1 MSLNTTTR
9 LALLGACLL
18 WAVSFVATKIALE
31 VVPPLTVVSLRLIIA
46 SMCFLPF
53 LAAGGRWRTIADRST
68 MLKLFG
74 LSLFGAGLHY
84 GFQTVGLQ
92 TTNAS
97 NASVYVATGPITILL
112 LAVVFLGERLNA
124 RKILGILI
132 AIAGVLVVMG
142 FETLSGFDLGGDLVG
157 DLLVFASIVMWGC
170 FTVFGKKVT
179 DFLGAL
185 TVTAAVTLIGATWMA
200 PVGWMEMQRTGFS
213 LGEITP
219 NAWAAI
225 IYLGAACNFLAVL
238 LYFTALQRT
247 ESQKVGVYLY
257 SIPPMTAVA
266 AALVLGEPIT
276 FGLIV
281 GTVLVIAG
289 VALTERG

>member
-1 MSLNTTTR
+1 LNAKTR
-9 LALLGACLL
+9 LTLLGACFL

-31 VVPPLTVVSLRLIIA
+31 VVPPLTVVSLRLLVA
-46 SMCFLPF
+46 SICFLPLLVF
-53 LAAGGRWRTIADRST
+53 SGRWRRIADAKT
-68 MLKLFG
+68 LVKLIG

-112 LAVVFLGERLNA
+112 LAVIFLGEKLNL
-124 RKILGILI
+124 RKIVGIAI

-142 FETLSGFDLGGDLVG
+142 LETVAGFEFDGNLIGDI
-157 DLLVFASIVMWGC
+157 LVFASIVMWGC
-170 FTVFGKKVT
+170 FTVFGKPVT
-179 DFLGAL
+179 GRLGAL
-185 TVTAAVTLIGATWMA
+185 TVTATVTLIGAIWMT
-200 PVGWMEMQRTGFS
+200 PVGLLEIQRTGFT
-213 LGEITP
+213 LAEITP
-219 NAWAAI
+219 TTWAALV
-225 IYLGAACNFLAVL
+225 YLGAGCNFLAVL
-238 LYFTALQRT
+238 LYFTALQDT

-266 AALVLGEPIT
+266 AALALGEPIT
-276 FGLIV
+276 LGLVV

-289 VALTERG
+289 VSLTERG

>member
-1 MSLNTTTR
+1 MSPSTR
-9 LALLGACLL
+9 LALLGACFL
-18 WAVSFVATKIALE
+18 WAVSFVATKIALD
-31 VVPPLTVVSLRLIIA
+31 VVPPLTVVSLRLLIA
-46 SMCFLPF
+46 AGCFLPV
-53 LAAGGRWRTIADRST
+53 LMTGGRWKTVADGPT
-68 MLKLFG
+68 LLKLLG

-112 LAVVFLGERLNA
+112 LAVVFLGEKLNVP
-124 RKILGILI
+124 KILGIVI
-132 AIAGVLVVMG
+132 AVAGVLVVMG
-142 FETLSGFDLGGDLVG
+142 MDTITGFELGGNLVG

-179 DFLGAL
+179 DQLGAL

-200 PVGWMEMQRTGFS
+200 PIGWLEMQRTGFRPA
-213 LGEITP
+213 EVTP
-219 NAWAAI
+219 TAWAAV

-238 LYFTALQRT
+238 LYFTALQKT

-257 SIPPMTAVA
+257 AIPPMTAVA
-266 AALVLGEPIT
+266 AAVVLGEPIT
-276 FGLIV
+276 LGLV
-281 GTVLVIAG
+281 AGTVLVIAG

>member
-1 MSLNTTTR
+1 MNANTR
-9 LALLGACLL
+9 LALLGACFL

-31 VVPPLTVVSLRLIIA
+31 VVPPLTVVSLRLLIA
-46 SMCFLPF
+46 SVFFLPLLVF
-53 LAAGGRWRTIADRST
+53 TGRRRRVADAKTLVKLA
-68 MLKLFG
+68 G

-112 LAVVFLGERLNA
+112 LSMVFLGEKLNA
-124 RKILGILI
+124 RKIVGIVI
-132 AIAGVLVVMG
+132 AVAGVLVVMG
-142 FETLSGFDLGGDLVG
+142 LDTVAGFRLDGSLIGDI
-157 DLLVFASIVMWGC
+157 LVFASIIMWGC
-170 FTVFGKKVT
+170 FTVFGKKLT
-179 DFLGAL
+179 DELGAL
-185 TVTAAVTLIGATWMA
+185 TVTATVTLIGATWMT
-200 PVGWMEMQRTGFS
+200 PVGLLEMQRTGFT
-213 LGEITP
+213 LAETTP
-219 NAWAAI
+219 TAWAALV
-225 IYLGAACNFLAVL
+225 YLGAGCNFLAVL

-276 FGLIV
+276 LGLVV

>member
-1 MSLNTTTR
+1 MTSSTR
-9 LALLGACLL
+9 FALLGACFL

-31 VVPPLTVVSLRLIIA
+31 VVPPLTVVSLRLLIA
-46 SMCFLPF
+46 AVCFLPILF
-53 LAAGGRWRTIADRST
+53 IGDRWRTIANRST
-68 MLKLFG
+68 LLKLFG

-112 LAVVFLGERLNA
+112 LAVVFLGEKLNA
-124 RKILGILI
+124 RKILGIVI
-132 AIAGVLVVMG
+132 AVAGVLAVMG
-142 FETLSGFDLGGDLVG
+142 MDTITGFSLDGNLTG

-179 DFLGAL
+179 DELGAL
-185 TVTAAVTLIGATWMA
+185 TLTAAVTLIGAAWMT
-200 PVGWMEMQRTGFS
+200 PVGLIEMQHTGFS
-213 LGEITP
+213 LAEITP
-219 NAWAAI
+219 TAWTAVV
-225 IYLGAACNFLAVL
+225 YLGAACNFLAVL
-238 LYFTALQRT
+238 LYFTALQHT

-276 FGLIV
+276 LGLVV
-281 GTVLVIAG
+281 GTGLVIAG

>member
-1 MSLNTTTR
+1 MSPSTR
-9 LALLGACLL
+9 LALLGACFL
-18 WAVSFVATKIALE
+18 WAVSFVATKIALD
-31 VVPPLTVVSLRLIIA
+31 VVPPLTVVSLRLLIA
-46 SMCFLPF
+46 AGCFLPV
-53 LAAGGRWRTIADRST
+53 LMTGGRWKTVADGPT
-68 MLKLFG
+68 LLKLLG

-112 LAVVFLGERLNA
+112 LAVVFLGEKLNV
-124 RKILGILI
+124 RKILGIVI
-132 AIAGVLVVMG
+132 AVAGVLVVMG
-142 FETLSGFDLGGDLVG
+142 MDTITGFELGGNLVG

-179 DFLGAL
+179 DQLGAL

-200 PVGWMEMQRTGFS
+200 PIGWLEMQRTGFRPA
-213 LGEITP
+213 EVTP
-219 NAWAAI
+219 TAWAAV

-238 LYFTALQRT
+238 LYFTALQKT

-257 SIPPMTAVA
+257 AIPPMTAVA
-266 AALVLGEPIT
+266 AAVVLGEPIT
-276 FGLIV
+276 LGLV
-281 GTVLVIAG
+281 AGTVLVIAG

>member
-1 MSLNTTTR
+1 MSPSTR
-9 LALLGACLL
+9 LALLGACFL

-31 VVPPLTVVSLRLIIA
+31 VVPPLTVVSLRLLIA
-46 SMCFLPF
+46 AGCFLPV
-53 LAAGGRWRTIADRST
+53 LMTGGRWKTAANGPT
-68 MLKLFG
+68 LLKLLG

-112 LAVVFLGERLNA
+112 LAVVFLGEKLNV
-124 RKILGILI
+124 RKILGIVI
-132 AIAGVLVVMG
+132 AVAGVLVVMG
-142 FETLSGFDLGGDLVG
+142 MDTITGFELDGNLVG

-179 DFLGAL
+179 DQLGAL
-185 TVTAAVTLIGATWMA
+185 TVTAAVTLIGAAWMT
-200 PVGWMEMQRTGFS
+200 PVGVLEMQRTGFS
-213 LGEITP
+213 LAEITP
-219 NAWAAI
+219 TAWAAVT
-225 IYLGAACNFLAVL
+225 YLGAACNFFAVL

-266 AALVLGEPIT
+266 AAMVLGEPIT
-276 FGLIV
+276 LGLIV
-281 GTVLVIAG
+281 GTTLVIAG
-289 VALTERG
+289 VSLTERG

>member
-1 MSLNTTTR
+1 MSPSTR
-9 LALLGACLL
+9 LALLGACFL
-18 WAVSFVATKIALE
+18 WAVSFVATKIALD
-31 VVPPLTVVSLRLIIA
+31 VVPPLTVVSLRLLIA
-46 SMCFLPF
+46 AGCFLPV
-53 LAAGGRWRTIADRST
+53 LMTGGRWKTVADGPT
-68 MLKLFG
+68 LLKLLG

-112 LAVVFLGERLNA
+112 LAVVFLGEKLNVL
-124 RKILGILI
+124 KILGIVI
-132 AIAGVLVVMG
+132 AVAGVLVVMG
-142 FETLSGFDLGGDLVG
+142 LDTITGFELDGNLVG

-179 DFLGAL
+179 DQLGAL

-200 PVGWMEMQRTGFS
+200 PIGWLEMQRTGFRPA
-213 LGEITP
+213 EVTP
-219 NAWAAI
+219 TAWAAV

-238 LYFTALQRT
+238 LYFTALQKT
-247 ESQKVGVYLY
+247 ESQKVGIYLY
-257 SIPPMTAVA
+257 AIPPMTAVS

-276 FGLIV
+276 LGLV
-281 GTVLVIAG
+281 AGTVLVIAG

>member
-1 MSLNTTTR
+1 VKSTTR
-9 LALLGACLL
+9 LALLGACFL
-18 WAVSFVATKIALE
+18 WAISFVATKIALE
-31 VVPPLTVVSLRLIIA
+31 AVPPLTVVSLRLLIA
-46 SMCFLPF
+46 AVFFLPL
-53 LAAGGRWRTIADRST
+53 LAFTGRWRRISDRT
-68 MLKLFG
+68 VLLKLFG

-112 LAVVFLGERLNA
+112 LAVILLGEKLNA
-124 RKILGILI
+124 RKILGIAI
-132 AIAGVLVVMG
+132 ALAGVLIVMG
-142 FETLSGFDLGGDLVG
+142 LDTIAGFELDGNLLG

-170 FTVFGKKVT
+170 FTVFGKRLT
-179 DFLGAL
+179 DELGAV
-185 TVTAAVTLIGATWMA
+185 TVTASVTLIGAIWMA
-200 PVGWMEMQRTGFS
+200 PVGWIEIHRTGFDLLTMS
-213 LGEITP
+213 PTGWG
-219 NAWAAI
+219 AVA
-225 IYLGAACNFLAVL
+225 YLGIACNFLAVM
-238 LYFTALQRT
+238 LYFNALQHT

-266 AALVLGEPIT
+266 AALVLDEPIT
-276 FGLIV
+276 AGLVV

>member
-1 MSLNTTTR
+1 LNQTTR
-9 LALLGACLL
+9 FALLGACFL

-31 VVPPLTVVSLRLIIA
+31 VVPPLTVVSLRLLIA
-46 SMCFLPF
+46 SVCFLPI
-53 LAAGGRWRTIADRST
+53 LATGGRWRAAANRITL
-68 MLKLFG
+68 LKLLG

-112 LAVVFLGERLNA
+112 LAVVFLGEKLNA
-124 RKILGILI
+124 RKILGIVI

-142 FETLSGFDLGGDLVG
+142 LDTLAAFELRGNLIG

-170 FTVFGKKVT
+170 FTVFGKRIT
-179 DFLGAL
+179 DKLGAL
-185 TVTAAVTLIGATWMA
+185 TVTAAVTLIGATWMT
-200 PVGWMEMQRTGFS
+200 PVGWLEMQRTGFS
-213 LGEITP
+213 LTELTP
-219 NAWAAI
+219 TSWAAV

-238 LYFTALQRT
+238 LYFTALQKT

-266 AALVLGEPIT
+266 AAAVLSEPIT
-276 FGLIV
+276 LGLVV
-281 GTVLVIAG
+281 GTVLVITG

>member
-1 MSLNTTTR
+1 MSPSTR
-9 LALLGACLL
+9 LALLGACFL
-18 WAVSFVATKIALE
+18 WAVSFVATKIALD
-31 VVPPLTVVSLRLIIA
+31 VVPPLTVVSLRLLIA
-46 SMCFLPF
+46 AGCFLPV
-53 LAAGGRWRTIADRST
+53 LMTGGRWKTVADGPT
-68 MLKLFG
+68 LLKLLG

-112 LAVVFLGERLNA
+112 LAVVFLGEKLNVL
-124 RKILGILI
+124 KILGIVI
-132 AIAGVLVVMG
+132 AVAGVLVVMG
-142 FETLSGFDLGGDLVG
+142 LDTITGFELDGNLVG

-179 DFLGAL
+179 DQLGAL

-200 PVGWMEMQRTGFS
+200 PIGWLEMQRTGFG
-213 LGEITP
+213 LAEVTP
-219 NAWAAI
+219 TAWAAV

-238 LYFTALQRT
+238 LYFTALQKT
-247 ESQKVGVYLY
+247 ESQKVGIYLY
-257 SIPPMTAVA
+257 AIPPMTAVS

-276 FGLIV
+276 LGLV
-281 GTVLVIAG
+281 AGTVLVIAG

>member
-1 MSLNTTTR
+1 VNASTR
-9 LALLGACLL
+9 SALLGACFL
-18 WAVSFVATKIALE
+18 WAISFVATKIALE
-31 VVPPLTVVSLRLIIA
+31 VVPPLTVVSLRLLIA
-46 SMCFLPF
+46 AACFLPI
-53 LAAGGRWRTIADRST
+53 LLTGGRWRTIANRAT
-68 MLKLFG
+68 LLKLFG

-112 LAVVFLGERLNA
+112 LAVIFLGEKLSA
-124 RKILGILI
+124 RKILGIAI
-132 AIAGVLVVMG
+132 AISGVLVVMG
-142 FETLSGFDLGGDLVG
+142 MDTITGFELDGNLMG
-157 DLLVFASIVMWGC
+157 DLLVFVSIVMWGC

-179 DFLGAL
+179 DELGAL
-185 TVTAAVTLIGATWMA
+185 TVTAAVTLIGATWMT
-200 PVGWMEMQRTGFS
+200 PVGWLEMQRAGFS
-213 LGEITP
+213 LVDLTP
-219 NAWAAI
+219 TAWTAVA
-225 IYLGAACNFLAVL
+225 YLGAACNFLAVL

-257 SIPPMTAVA
+257 AIPPMTAVA
-266 AALVLGEPIT
+266 AALVLSEPIT
-276 FGLIV
+276 LGLVV

>member
-1 MSLNTTTR
+1 M
-9 LALLGACLL
+9 
-18 WAVSFVATKIALE
+18 SFVATKIALE
-31 VVPPLTVVSLRLIIA
+31 VVPPLTVVSLRLLIA
-46 SMCFLPF
+46 SVCFLP
-53 LAAGGRWRTIADRST
+53 LLVLTGRWRRVTDGKT
-68 MLKLFG
+68 LLKLFG

-112 LAVVFLGERLNA
+112 LAVVFLGEKLNA
-124 RKILGILI
+124 RKILGIII

-142 FETLSGFDLGGDLVG
+142 LDTVAGFELDGNLVG

-170 FTVFGKKVT
+170 FTVFGKKIT
-179 DFLGAL
+179 DELGAL

-200 PVGWMEMQRTGFS
+200 PVGWFEMQRTGFS
-213 LGEITP
+213 LADNHP
-219 NAWAAI
+219 HR
-225 IYLGAACNFLAVL
+225 LGRRHLSRRRL
-238 LYFTALQRT
+238 QLPRGTALLHRAADDRVT
-247 ESQKVGVYLY
+247 EGRSL
-257 SIPPMTAVA
+257 SLRIPPMTAVA

-276 FGLIV
+276 LGLVV
-281 GTVLVIAG
+281 GTALVIAG